1 MYGTVLTEEWQDLMK
16 KKICWFDVALLLEE
30 LKIIDNLY
38 FIRQRFL
45 ITDEAKVKDECTI
58 LLRELDDLEP
68 FTACGFFNVDKGA
81 LVSVLSTVLTYF
93 VILIQT
99 VQC

>member
-1 MYGTVLTEEWQDLMK
+1 ML
-16 KKICWFDVALLLEE
+16 
-30 LKIIDNLY
+30 
-38 FIRQRFL
+38 IRQRFL
-45 ITDEAKVKDECTI
+45 TAFEVEVKDECTVM
-58 LLRELDDLEP
+58 LQELDDLEP
-68 FTACGFFNVDKGA
+68 FTACGFFDVNKGI

>member
-1 MYGTVLTEEWQDLMK
+1 ML
-16 KKICWFDVALLLEE
+16 
-30 LKIIDNLY
+30 
-38 FIRQRFL
+38 IRQRFL
-45 ITDEAKVKDECTI
+45 TAIEVEVKDECTVM
-58 LLRELDDLEP
+58 LQELDDLEP
-68 FTACGFFNVDKGA
+68 FTACGFFNVDKGI